1 MMQLLKGGRYLFP
14 YEKNILFYMDRAGYS
29 EQQKKLVT
37 ERSRPD
43 KTGFTTYL
51 EKDMHGKLLD
61 PDIGIYYP
69 KGLES
74 E

>member
-1 MMQLLKGGRYLFP
+1 
-14 YEKNILFYMDRAGYS
+14 MDRAGYS